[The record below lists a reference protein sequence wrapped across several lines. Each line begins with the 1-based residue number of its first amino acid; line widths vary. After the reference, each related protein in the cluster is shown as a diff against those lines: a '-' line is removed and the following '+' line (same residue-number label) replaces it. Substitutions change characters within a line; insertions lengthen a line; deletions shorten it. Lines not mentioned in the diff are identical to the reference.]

1 LQSILSENRYVH
13 DAGDDQCA
21 EISAIS
27 ILFQVALKT
36 GAPAESWRRKK
47 PSEACLD
54 AKIWQKK
61 IQEKIPKQW
70 EEADLAHTHT
80 LVSMSSDAEKRKAV
94 TLCLSLFY
102 IT

>member
-21 EISAIS
+21 EITAIS
-27 ILFQVALKT
+27 ILFQIAFKT
-36 GAPAESWRRKK
+36 GARAESWPRKLALTPKFGKRKYRKK
-47 PSEACLD
+47 SP
-54 AKIWQKK
+54 KK
-61 IQEKIPKQW
+61 W
-70 EEADLAHTHT
+70 EEADLPDTHT
-80 LVSMSSDAEKRKAV
+80 LVSMFSDGEKRKAV